1 MYLIV
6 FIYFILFIFILFIY
20 LLNDK
25 LFELLDLKYA
35 CDPIIEG
42 GNDII

>member
-6 FIYFILFIFILFIY
+6 FIFIFIYLFIY
-20 LLNDK
+20 LIKKNCLNC
-25 LFELLDLKYA
+25 LYFKYS